1 MVKDSNSATSDVWME
16 MAIFMTRQN
25 VTRVQN
31 LWILRLV
38 YREPVVTGHQKT
50 LERCVSFAI
59 HVDDPTKSNMQFMA
73 FDNEIP
79 GINV

>member
-1 MVKDSNSATSDVWME
+1 MVKDSNSAMSDVWMA
-16 MAIFMTRQN
+16 MAISMTRQN
-25 VTRVQN
+25 VIRVQN
-31 LWILRLV
+31 LWIQRRV
-38 YREPVVTGHQKT
+38 YREPVGTGHQKT
-50 LERCVSFAI
+50 SERCASFAI